1 MVVATVLDSGQLS
14 RHVVRIDRDDGTIA
28 GSGFFVAPGWVL
40 TCAHVVDGMDT
51 VWLRPGG
58 RGEPFEALVRG
69 RSSSPSPGWTSG
81 IWPFP
86 DLALLEY
93 SPAQGSFPCLL
104 LAAVEPSQDR
114 DCHTWGFARRE
125 AGVDPVGSA
134 AALNYQGV
142 DGDGYLSLRS
152 GLVQPGLSGSPLVC
166 PTRRA
171 VVGVVADT
179 RDPRGDH
186 GGWASPVSALAA
198 GEPLLPPDLAAAAAQ
213 VLQLNRVA
221 VLGDR
226 ASWHAVL
233 PVPEAVDQVE
243 TTWEPFV
250 RGRKSQPSQMLVAE
264 HLVVPYL
271 FRDPDLDRV
280 EAWCETS
287 EPIALTVVAGRG
299 GSGKTRFAIE
309 CCRRMQAR
317 GWLAGFVPGQ
327 SVATASLPR
336 LVVVDYAE
344 AVSDLADL
352 LKVLRGSASDIAP
365 VRVLLLTRTS
375 TFAAADPL
383 GPLRSEAALQRV
395 IDDSEDATAAG
406 AGLEPAQRVAL
417 YEQSVARFAHAWEVP
432 LPHSQRDMASSQYAV
447 PLEVLVEALNAV
459 LAGGDGYVPAA
470 GTPAPGPGLGGLDR
484 LLVHEEKYWRPFA
497 SAGLDPASQRECV
510 ALATLATAADEVE
523 ADALLGLVD
532 ELAGDQGAPARRRA
546 TAWLADLYQGA
557 GLLNP
562 LRPDRL
568 GEALVADVLRRQRDH
583 GLGLLMGV
591 LTLESDA
598 QVIRALEVITRM
610 AVDSQAAADDPSAAA
625 LIACYADLVGRGW
638 GRASGSTEYPGSGD
652 LAIGLARAHARV
664 LTDEQ
669 VMALPAARRRDLSA
683 QMDRLAD
690 LVTQWGQ
697 PVLAL
702 SIFEQALRID
712 QGLAAAEPGN
722 TGYQR
727 NLSVSYSSWVTWLA
741 RRARVSGPASCTS
754 RARTSAP
761 GWPLPSPA
769 TPATSATC
777 PSPTSGWVTWL
788 ARRARVSGPASCTS
802 RARTSPPG
810 WPLPSPVNTGYQRDL
825 SVSYSKLGDLAR
837 AEGQGERARELYQQ
851 GLDIR
856 ARLAAAE
863 PGQHRLPARP
873 VRLLRAAG

>member
-14 RHVVRIDRDDGTIA
+14 RHVVRIDRVDGTIA

-40 TCAHVVDGMDT
+40 TCAHVVDDVDT

-58 RGEPFEALVRG
+58 RGEPFEAVVRG

-93 SPAQGSFPCLL
+93 SAAQGAFPCVL

-134 AALNYQGV
+134 VALSYQGV

-186 GGWASPVSALAA
+186 GGWASPVSALTA

-213 VLQLNRVA
+213 VLRLNRAA
-221 VLGDR
+221 VLGNR

-233 PVPEAVDQVE
+233 PVPEAVGQVE

-280 EAWCETS
+280 EGWCETP

-317 GWLAGFVPGQ
+317 GWMAGFVPGR
-327 SVATASLPR
+327 SVATAPLPR

-352 LKVLRGSASDIAP
+352 LKVLRGTATDIAP

-375 TFAAADPL
+375 TFAAVDPL

-406 AGLEPAQRVAL
+406 AGLEPAQRVTL
-417 YEQSVARFAHAWEVP
+417 YEQSVARFSHAWEVAV
-432 LPHSQRDMASSQYAV
+432 PHGQQDLASSQYAV

-459 LAGGDGYVPAA
+459 LAGGEGNPPAA

-497 SAGLDPASQRECV
+497 PAGLDPATQRECV
-510 ALATLATAADEVE
+510 ALATLATAADQVE
-523 ADALLGLVD
+523 ADPLLGLVD

-583 GLGLLMGV
+583 GLGLLTGV
-591 LTLESDA
+591 LTLQSDV
-598 QVIRALEVITRM
+598 QVIRGLEVITRM
-610 AVDSQAAADDPSAAA
+610 AVDTQAADDPLAPA
-625 LIACYADLVGRGW
+625 LIACYAGLVGRGW
-638 GRASGSTEYPGSGD
+638 SRASGSTEHPGSGD

-669 VMALPAARRRDLSA
+669 VMALPAALRRDLSA

-702 SIFEQALRID
+702 TIVEQALRID

-727 NLSVSYSSWVTWLA
+727 
-741 RRARVSGPASCTS
+741 
-754 RARTSAP
+754 
-761 GWPLPSPA
+761 
-769 TPATSATC
+769 
-777 PSPTSGWVTWL
+777 
-788 ARRARVSGPASCTS
+788 
-802 RARTSPPG
+802 
-810 WPLPSPVNTGYQRDL
+810 DL
-825 SVSYSKLGDLAR
+825 SLSYNQLGDLAV

-851 GLDIR
+851 GLDIA

-863 PGQHRLPARP
+863 PGNTGYQRDLSVSYERLGDLAVAEGQVPQALQQLGLAANRRRVLHKQEPKRLDLAEELAVTLYLMGSIAR
-873 VRLLRAAG
+873 VGDQTRLRTEAQVTLGPFLHAGILSPKGRAVMDWVEQG